1 MAAIASLFVREQEE
15 PVEAMELAFE
25 RMVAGRLDEMATRLD
40 RIDAALRDGRPPARA
55 PLESTEEPPSG

>member
-1 MAAIASLFVREQEE
+1 
-15 PVEAMELAFE
+15 MELAFE